1 MSLLGDD
8 IDPDL
13 TEIIYQAVHA
23 AGAGAYYAPYIQGDI
38 LVIPLYGGATLRV
51 PLPGR
56 AIPGTPLRGVSPPP
70 ENTLPVAPETKTE
83 TGKTKTRRRKS
94 A

>member
-1 MSLLGDD
+1 MALLGDD

-23 AGAGAYYAPYIQGDI
+23 AGAGAYYPPHIEGDI
-38 LVIPLYGGATLRV
+38 LVIPLYGGAFLRV

-56 AIPGTPLRGVSPPP
+56 RSPDRPMSPPP
-70 ENTLPVAPETKTE
+70 QNTLPVAPVTVE
-83 TGKTKTRRRKS
+83 TGKTKTKRRKS

>member
-1 MSLLGDD
+1 MALLGEDAD
-8 IDPDL
+8 TDL
-13 TEIIYQAVHA
+13 TELIYQAVHA
-23 AGAGAYYAPYIQGDI
+23 AGAGAYYPPYVEGDT

-51 PLPGR
+51 PLPNR
-56 AIPGTPLRGVSPPP
+56 QPTSPPP

-83 TGKTKTRRRKS
+83 TGKTKIKRRKS